1 MAMQIAL
8 QDRAFDLRL
17 MRLGQIILSEASV
30 SRAAA
35 RTGQSQPAVSLA
47 LRKLRDI
54 TGDPLLVRS
63 GAHLVPTD
71 RGTEL
76 LATLNR
82 VLDDLD
88 RVLDPREEFEPATAD
103 RPIKIVASNCFGL
116 FLLPRIVELIRTAA
130 PNVTVDFLRMP
141 EEAAL
146 MPSLESGTVDL
157 VIGNWP
163 VPPASLRFAPLF
175 DNEIACMVRPGHPF
189 ARRKALTLDEYLALD
204 HLSPTP
210 QASAHVSPIDGRLE
224 QLGLKRRIRVS
235 VPEFSVVPYVLA
247 ANDLVFTSGRSFIEH
262 LASIFPFAVLEAPPE
277 LGAMRFYMLW
287 HERSHRG
294 GHGRWLRALVRRAA
308 REMEALKPAATPAE
322 RRAYILEPQ

>member
-1 MAMQIAL
+1 MAMQIAA

-47 LRKLRDI
+47 LKKLREI
-54 TGDPLLVRS
+54 AGDPLLVRS

-76 LATLNR
+76 LAVLNR
-82 VLDDLD
+82 ILDDLD
-88 RVLDPREEFEPATAD
+88 RVLDPPDEFEPAAAD
-103 RPIKIVASNCFGL
+103 RPVRIVASNCFGL
-116 FLLPRIVELIRTAA
+116 FLLPRIAELIRTAA

-146 MPSLESGTVDL
+146 MPSLESGDVDL

-189 ARRKALTLDEYLALD
+189 ARRKALTLEQYLTLD

-210 QASAHVSPIDGRLE
+210 QASAHLSPIDGRLA
-224 QLGLKRRIRVS
+224 QLALKRRIQVS

-262 LASIFPFAVLEAPPE
+262 LAAIFPFAVIEAPPE

-294 GHGRWLRALVRRAA
+294 GHGRWLRSLVRRAA
-308 REMEALKPAATPAE
+308 REMDALKPSATPAV
-322 RRAYILEPQ
+322 RRSYILEPT

>member
-1 MAMQIAL
+1 
-8 QDRAFDLRL
+8 
-17 MRLGQIILSEASV
+17 
-30 SRAAA
+30 
-35 RTGQSQPAVSLA
+35 
-47 LRKLRDI
+47 
-54 TGDPLLVRS
+54 VRS

-76 LATLNR
+76 LVTLNR

-88 RVLDPREEFEPATAD
+88 RVLDARDEFDPAVAD
-103 RPIKIVASNCFGL
+103 RPIRMVASNCFGL
-116 FLLPRIVELIRTAA
+116 FLLPRMVELIRKAA

-141 EEAAL
+141 EEEKL
-146 MPSLESGTVDL
+146 MPALELGEIDL

-175 DNEIACMVRPGHPF
+175 DNEIACMVRPGHPM
-189 ARRKALTLDEYLALD
+189 ARRKALTLEDYLALD

-210 QASAHVSPIDGRLE
+210 QASAHVSPIDGRLA
-224 QLGLKRRIRVS
+224 QLGLRRRIRVS
-235 VPEFSVVPYVLA
+235 VPEFSVVPYVLS

-262 LASIFPFAVLEAPPE
+262 LAGIFPFAVLEAPPE

-294 GHGRWLRALVRRAA
+294 GHGRWLRSLVRRAA
-308 REMEALKPAATPAE
+308 REMEALKPAATPSE

>member
-1 MAMQIAL
+1 MQNAI
-8 QDRAFDLRL
+8 QDRSFDLRL
-17 MRLGQIILSEASV
+17 MRLGRILLREASV
-30 SRAAA
+30 SRTAA

-47 LRKLRDI
+47 LKKLRKI
-54 TGDPLLVRS
+54 TSDPLLVRS

-71 RGTEL
+71 RGLEL
-76 LATLNR
+76 LAVLNR
-82 VLDDLD
+82 VLDELD
-88 RVLDPREEFEPATAD
+88 RVLGAEGEFEPAAAD
-103 RPIKIVASNCFGL
+103 RPVRVVASNCFGL
-116 FLLPRIVELIRTAA
+116 FLLPRMVELIRKAA
-130 PNVTVDFLRMP
+130 PNVTLDCLRMP
-141 EEAAL
+141 EEEKL
-146 MPSLESGTVDL
+146 IPSLESGEIDL

-175 DNEIACMVRPGHPF
+175 DNEIACMVRASHPM
-189 ARRKALTLDEYLALD
+189 ARRKGLKLEDYLALD

-210 QASAHVSPIDGRLE
+210 QASAQVSPIDGRLA

-287 HERSHRG
+287 HERSHRAG
-294 GHGRWLRALVRRAA
+294 YGRWLRSLVRRAA
-308 REMEALKPAATPAE
+308 REMEALKPAATRSE
-322 RRAYILEPQ
+322 RRSYILEPQ